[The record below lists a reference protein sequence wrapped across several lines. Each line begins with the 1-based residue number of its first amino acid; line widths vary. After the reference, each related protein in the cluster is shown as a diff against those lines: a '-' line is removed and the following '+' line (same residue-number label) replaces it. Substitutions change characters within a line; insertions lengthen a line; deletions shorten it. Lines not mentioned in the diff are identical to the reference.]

1 MFFVSSQILISYSN
15 FMNFKDGT
23 LFELSFDNEF
33 QIVYDTNIYNISNGW
48 VMTSM
53 MSDVY
58 FIESSIINATYNE
71 SIIYCEKTQFMV
83 SQIYFW
89 DLISEIS
96 IVLLDSIFLD
106 FVDATLINSPM
117 FVNDANL
124 FITTSLF

>member
-1 MFFVSSQILISYSN
+1 MFYVSSQILISYSN